1 MATMPAEPRT
11 VGDLIQRL
19 EAFDR
24 DLPVVVANA
33 LTGTS
38 DNFNWILMVGPLPP
52 ENEKIGVIYLPQE
65 QELGSEP
72 RTSGTVVPDT

>member
-1 MATMPAEPRT
+1 MATMPAEPKT

-38 DNFNWILMVGPLPP
+38 DNFNWAHGRRGAD
-52 ENEKIGVIYLPQE
+52 NG
-65 QELGSEP
+65 
-72 RTSGTVVPDT
+72 

>member
-52 ENEKIGVIYLPQE
+52 EKREDRSHLLATGAGVRIGAENKRYVGP
-65 QELGSEP
+65 
-72 RTSGTVVPDT
+72 